1 MRPEMRPAWL
11 LIGGGF
17 AALALSTALGVTIGL
32 GLVFIGVLG
41 GIAYG
46 MGVGALAERRWI
58 IIPALIL
65 GVGSAF
71 LLAHGAHSVLMQRI
85 GHVEHCTV
93 TQAEE
98 HPFAKYPSVD
108 YVLACPS
115 GEVELSRSWNE
126 RLLIQ
131 GTDVLVGPPLRPEFA
146 DDTRWNLWLVT
157 GVPLAMILLV
167 AVARV
172 IRRVP

>member
-1 MRPEMRPAWL
+1 MRGPLL
-11 LIGGGF
+11 LIGCGF
-17 AALALSTALGVTIGL
+17 AALALSTALGATFGL
-32 GLVFIGVLG
+32 GLVFIGVVG
-41 GIAYG
+41 GLAYG
-46 MGVGALAERRWI
+46 LGVGGLAERRWI

-65 GVGSAF
+65 GVGAAF
-71 LLAHGAHSVLMQRI
+71 FLAFGVHSVLMQRI

-98 HPFAKYPSVD
+98 HPFTKYPSVD

-115 GEVELSRSWNE
+115 GEVELSRSWND

-131 GTDVLVGPPLRPEFA
+131 ETDVLVAPPLEPKFA

-167 AVARV
+167 GVARAV
-172 IRRVP
+172 RRVP